1 MIRWL
6 KNGVSISSRGRDE
19 TKILSSSSFLKE
31 EGGGAASW
39 LWAEIQRVGIGRV
52 VLFRMWQFL
61 GEIWCREMVEEGCK
75 TLKSLNCERGAFLGI
90 DRVHST

>member
-1 MIRWL
+1 MVKKWGQHQFEGER
-6 KNGVSISSRGRDE
+6 RD
-19 TKILSSSSFLKE
+19 KILSFFSFFKE

-52 VLFRMWQFL
+52 ALFRIWQFL

-75 TLKSLNCERGAFLGI
+75 NLKSLNCERGAFLGI